1 MTREELEALIRS
13 VVAEAMAQMSPYPP
27 AEYSRDRALVLM
39 TGAMLGFDEALD
51 SLRKVQDAGIKLD
64 LVQTEGARRVLNQQK
79 IAALGIPE
87 ITQNLIG
94 EHPLLIIPTLTT
106 NTVAKV
112 AHGIADNMACN
123 VIQEFIMMDRPVVA
137 SRTAACPDSRA
148 KRQWFPNMPAN
159 YAEMLRENLRVL
171 SSFGVRMTGAVNLG
185 NLVIEVW
192 RALQDGRPTHWAP
205 PVAAEPSAPPA
216 PDAALA
222 TVAAPAAPPAS
233 RVECAQRVVSERV
246 VKSLNPGTVL
256 VIQPGAVVT
265 ALAWEAAN
273 SGDVQIICGEVA

>member
-1 MTREELEALIRS
+1 MTREELEALVRS

-205 PVAAEPSAPPA
+205 APAPAESAAPPA
-216 PDAALA
+216 PDAVPDAP
-222 TVAAPAAPPAS
+222 PAASAS
-233 RVECAQRVVSERV
+233 RVECGQRLITERI
-246 VKSLNPGTVL
+246 VKTQPPGTVL
-256 VIQPGAVVT
+256 VIRPDALVT
-265 ALAWEAAN
+265 ALAKDAA
-273 SGDVQIICGEVA
+273 SSAGVSIECGEVA